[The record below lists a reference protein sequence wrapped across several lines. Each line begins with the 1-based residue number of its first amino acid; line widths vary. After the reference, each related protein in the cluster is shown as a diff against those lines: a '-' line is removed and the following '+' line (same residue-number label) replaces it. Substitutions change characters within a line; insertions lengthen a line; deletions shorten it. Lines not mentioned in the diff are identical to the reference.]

1 MTKSTLR
8 KLTVI
13 SILEGISLVILLFV
27 AMPLKYIGGYK
38 IATLIVG
45 SAHGI
50 LWLAFLYVLNEAR
63 IKNLLNRTEVIKFF
77 ILSVVPFGF
86 IPMKKSI
93 SSR

>member
-63 IKNLLNRTEVIKFF
+63 IKNLLNRTDVIKFF